1 MNMLLTLLLGLLTV
15 VGCAPGP
22 LPLPDLN
29 VLPNPNINA
38 DFSVA
43 EKLHITL
50 AFRDAQFMAVA
61 AYEAVSHSA
70 SIAVPIPTLD

>member
-29 VLPNPNINA
+29 VLPKPNINA
-38 DFSVA
+38 DFSAA
-43 EKLHITL
+43 EKLQITL
-50 AFRDAQFMAVA
+50 AFRDAQFMAAA
-61 AYEAVSHSA
+61 AYEAVSHST
-70 SIAVPIPTLD
+70 SIAISLPTLG